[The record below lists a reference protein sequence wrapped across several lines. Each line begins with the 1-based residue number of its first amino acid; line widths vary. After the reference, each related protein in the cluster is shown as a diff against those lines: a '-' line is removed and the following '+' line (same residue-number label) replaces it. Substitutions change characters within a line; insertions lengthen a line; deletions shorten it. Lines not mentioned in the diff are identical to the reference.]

1 VEGIISDC
9 IVGMQMWG
17 WERMGMG
24 NNGERMG
31 KPANI
36 GQQSAQQQTSQEV

>member
-1 VEGIISDC
+1 
-9 IVGMQMWG
+9 MQMWG

-36 GQQSAQQQTSQEV
+36 GQQSGQQTSQEV